1 MFGNNY
7 LEQIVIPYLDSEDY
21 FGKAKTKVL
30 DHFRSSY
37 RDLLNGDVAHWDC
50 DIFLDEI
57 KGQRNRCTKNHYLT
71 LGYRLCTN
79 LNDDTERRIVHS
91 HEFSNGV
98 SALKRIIISEFS
110 DIVDG
115 VSIADPSS
123 IFYVHLTKEK
133 TREILLSPIGRK
145 IQYDSDVFLYPD
157 RIYDVG

>member
-1 MFGNNY
+1 M
-7 LEQIVIPYLDSEDY
+7 
-21 FGKAKTKVL
+21 
-30 DHFRSSY
+30 
-37 RDLLNGDVAHWDC
+37 
-50 DIFLDEI
+50 
-57 KGQRNRCTKNHYLT
+57 
-71 LGYRLCTN
+71 
-79 LNDDTERRIVHS
+79 HS